1 MLVLFRYKLLG
12 CPAASVDSLLTAK
25 ELGLIDPGLN
35 QTLDKF
41 RAMLDEKKAVEADST
56 LGAAAKRRAIE
67 VRSPSTFSTFLRFG
81 TRLSLKAPFR
91 PRDAHAHN
99 ALLPSG
105 DSVRRRGD

>member
-1 MLVLFRYKLLG
+1 M
-12 CPAASVDSLLTAK
+12 ASVDSLLTAK

-67 VRSPSTFSTFLRFG
+67 VRSPSTFLRFG
-81 TRLSLKAPFR
+81 TRLSPKASFR

-99 ALLPSG
+99 VLLPSG

>member
-1 MLVLFRYKLLG
+1 M
-12 CPAASVDSLLTAK
+12 ASVDSLLTAK

-67 VRSPSTFSTFLRFG
+67 VRSPCTFSTFLRFG
-81 TRLSLKAPFR
+81 TRLSPKASFR

-99 ALLPSG
+99 VLLPSG

>member
-41 RAMLDEKKAVEADST
+41 RAMLDEKKFKEGVQLPGS
-56 LGAAAKRRAIE
+56 GYFCIN
-67 VRSPSTFSTFLRFG
+67 FS
-81 TRLSLKAPFR
+81 
-91 PRDAHAHN
+91 N
-99 ALLPSG
+99 
-105 DSVRRRGD
+105 